1 MKYLLFFPA
10 FILMFFG
17 LSQTPGQQ
25 VKKYVQ
31 ECIKQ
36 QKLII
41 PSIENYKESPIGKVI
56 EDTKLIQTHQDILQ
70 KTSIISDKIPFND
83 IETIELLHKDLADN
97 TMMFE
102 HLFRL
107 SSKDQKYFLTVASLN
122 YKKQIIPVYFFFSID
137 NEKNYASYK
146 NSCLL

>member
-41 PSIENYKESPIGKVI
+41 PSIENYKESPIVKVI
-56 EDTKLIQTHQDILQ
+56 EDTRLIQTHQDILQ
-70 KTSIISDKIPFND
+70 N
-83 IETIELLHKDLADN
+83 H
-97 TMMFE
+97 
-102 HLFRL
+102 
-107 SSKDQKYFLTVASLN
+107 Y
-122 YKKQIIPVYFFFSID
+122 
-137 NEKNYASYK
+137 
-146 NSCLL
+146 C